1 MPADKLT
8 PKQKAF
14 VAEFVANGANMSEA
28 ARRAGYSL
36 SSAPNSGHRLMK
48 LPHVV
53 AAIKA
58 EAERMLNAN
67 VIIGA
72 QTIVDLARNAES
84 ESVRLQAG
92 QSLLDRGGLPFIR
105 QSENR
110 IVVEDRR
117 TDDELLASAKA
128 IAKELGLDAKL
139 VDGHVVADLPV
150 VIDQKP
156 EHHDVTAD
164 NVDKKAEA

>member
-8 PKQKAF
+8 TKQKAF
-14 VAEFVANGANMSEA
+14 VAEYVANGASMSEA

-53 AAIKA
+53 AAIKE

-72 QTIVDLARNAES
+72 QTIVDLAKNAES

-92 QSLLDRGGLPFIR
+92 QSLLDRGGLPFVR
-105 QSENR
+105 TSENR
-110 IVVEDRR
+110 VIVEDRR
-117 TDDELLASAKA
+117 SDDELLASARA

-139 VDGHVVADLPV
+139 VDGHVVADLPT
-150 VIDQKP
+150 VIDQS
-156 EHHDVTAD
+156 DVTD
-164 NVDKKAEA
+164 PDGNKDAEA

>member
-8 PKQKAF
+8 TKQKRF
-14 VAEFVANGANMSEA
+14 VTEYVANASNAAEA
-28 ARRAGYSL
+28 ARRAGYS
-36 SSAPNSGHRLMK
+36 SKRPDQEGYRLLR

-53 AAIKA
+53 AAIKEA
-58 EAERMLNAN
+58 AERMLNAN

-72 QTIVDLARNAES
+72 QTIVDLAKNAES

-139 VDGHVVADLPV
+139 VDGHVVADLPT
-150 VIDQKP
+150 VIDQA
-156 EHHDVTAD
+156 DVTED
-164 NVDKKAEA
+164 NVDKDAEV

>member
-1 MPADKLT
+1 MPADRLT
-8 PKQKAF
+8 PKQKRF
-14 VAEFVANGANMSEA
+14 VAEYIANASNGSEA
-28 ARRAGYSL
+28 ARRAGYAED
-36 SSAPNSGHRLMK
+36 SAGKTAHKLLK

-53 AAIKA
+53 AAIKEA
-58 EAERMLNAN
+58 AERMLNAN

-72 QTIVDLARNAES
+72 QTIVDLAQNAES

-117 TDDELLASAKA
+117 TDAELLASAKA

-139 VDGHVVADLPV
+139 VDGHVVADLPT
-150 VIDQKP
+150 VIDQA
-156 EHHDVTAD
+156 DVTEE